1 MKGRAI
7 TLRRAW
13 AGKHFTALFIPNVLA
28 VNLLPLKHFDQMCSL
43 LTSSTFRPN
52 VLAFNLFNISTKC
65 ARF

>member
-28 VNLLPLKHFDQMCSL
+28 VNL
-43 LTSSTFRPN
+43 
-52 VLAFNLFNISTKC
+52 FNISTKC
-65 ARF
+65 AGF